1 MFISHRQCQNLAF
14 SLSRA
19 SEWNIHLIADGTDQ
33 TKQHFLP
40 GRQFISRL
48 YELPAVASVLETAT
62 QSYGRVKGS
71 NGLLAYAIDTA
82 EKSAAL
88 AVEHGLPV
96 VNKIAATPL
105 NYVDGLA
112 CRGLDKLEEA
122 YPAVKKNAPEQI
134 VADAVDFGR
143 KKYGDAREYSFAK
156 INGIKTASTDTIQ
169 MVGHPIQTMTQ
180 CSSQILN
187 YTKQALEA
195 TETTL
200 DQHITALGLEAA
212 KAPPRDPEHLALVER
227 LDSISK
233 KATTC
238 ATQHAAN
245 QLAALQRYATDS
257 LARFQVAL
265 QVIQNMREHL
275 GTTNQP
281 FQETLA
287 KMSLGSAWLHDLLN
301 NTSESGVNFQK
312 SLLEAAQGALSAA
325 TAALQKPALLVRGM
339 SAQAQEA
346 YSRLLSTTSDML
358 QTITGVNSVSE
369 LTSTSLST
377 LQQQATQLQYSIR
390 HFTSLGLNW
399 LVSFPIVEHLL
410 PAAATEMK
418 SMGSETTQSLDSSET
433 ESSDEDEAS

>member
-1 MFISHRQCQNLAF
+1 MPEVTETPRAATAAAAQYHFI
-14 SLSRA
+14 
-19 SEWNIHLIADGTDQ
+19 G
-33 TKQHFLP
+33 
-40 GRQFISRL
+40 RL
-48 YELPAVASVLETAT
+48 YELPAVASAWETAA
-62 QSYGRVKGS
+62 QSYIRVKGS

-88 AVEHGLPV
+88 AVERGLPV
-96 VNKIAATPL
+96 VNKIAGTPL

-112 CRGLDKLEEA
+112 CKGLDKLEEA
-122 YPAVKKNAPEQI
+122 YPGVKKNAPEQI

-143 KKYGDAREYSFAK
+143 KKYGDVKEYGFAK
-156 INGIKTASTDTIQ
+156 INGIKTASADTIQ
-169 MVGHPIQTMTQ
+169 LVGHPVQTMTL
-180 CSSQILN
+180 CSNQILT

-200 DQHITALGLEAA
+200 DQHITSLGLEAT

-238 ATQHAAN
+238 ATKHAAN
-245 QLAALQRYATDS
+245 QLAAFQRYATDS

-265 QVIQNMREHL
+265 QLIENMREHL
-275 GTTNQP
+275 GTSNQP

-287 KMSLGSAWLHDLLN
+287 KMSLGSAWLQDLLN

-312 SLLEAAQGALSAA
+312 NILDAARGALGAL

-339 SAQAQEA
+339 SAQAQDA
-346 YSRLLSTTSDML
+346 YSRLLSSTSDML
-358 QTITGVNSVSE
+358 QTITGVNNLGE
-369 LTSTSLST
+369 LTSTT
-377 LQQQATQLQYSIR
+377 VGALQQQATQLQYSIR
-390 HFTSLGLNW
+390 HFSSLSLNW
-399 LVSFPIVEHLL
+399 LASLPIVERLV

-418 SMGSETTQSLDSSET
+418 SMGSETTQSLSSSDAES
-433 ESSDEDEAS
+433 SSDESS

>member
-1 MFISHRQCQNLAF
+1 MPEATETAPA
-14 SLSRA
+14 A
-19 SEWNIHLIADGTDQ
+19 SQYH
-33 TKQHFLP
+33 
-40 GRQFISRL
+40 FISRL
-48 YELPAVASVLETAT
+48 YELPAVAGVLETAT

-71 NGLLAYAIDTA
+71 SGLLAYAIDTA
-82 EKSAAL
+82 EKSAA
-88 AVEHGLPV
+88 LPV

-112 CRGLDKLEEA
+112 CRVLDRIEEA
-122 YPAVKKNAPEQI
+122 YPAVKKNAPKQI
-134 VADAVDFGR
+134 VADAVDFGM
-143 KKYGDAREYSFAK
+143 KKYGDAKEYGFAK
-156 INGIKTASTDTIQ
+156 INNIKAVSADTIQ
-169 MVGHPIQTMTQ
+169 LVGHPVQTMTL
-180 CSSQILN
+180 CSNQILT

-212 KAPPRDPEHLALVER
+212 KAPPRDPEHLALIER

-265 QVIQNMREHL
+265 QVIENMRAHL

-287 KMSLGSAWLHDLLN
+287 KMSLGSAWLRDLLN
-301 NTSESGVNFQK
+301 NTSDSGVNFQRNV
-312 SLLEAAQGALSAA
+312 LEAAQGALSAVM
-325 TAALQKPALLVRGM
+325 AALQKPALLVRSM
-339 SAQAQEA
+339 STQAQES
-346 YSRLLSTTSDML
+346 YSRLLSSTSDML
-358 QTITGVNSVSE
+358 QTVTGVNNVGE
-369 LTSTSLST
+369 LTSTTLGA

-399 LVSFPIVEHLL
+399 LASFPIVEHLL
-410 PAAATEMK
+410 PATGTEMK
-418 SMGSETTQSLDSSET
+418 SMGSETTQSLSSSDE
-433 ESSDEDEAS
+433 ESSDDESS

>member
-1 MFISHRQCQNLAF
+1 MPEVTETPRAAAAAAAQYHFI
-14 SLSRA
+14 
-19 SEWNIHLIADGTDQ
+19 G
-33 TKQHFLP
+33 
-40 GRQFISRL
+40 RL
-48 YELPAVASVLETAT
+48 YELPAVASAWETAA
-62 QSYGRVKGS
+62 QSYIRVKGS

-88 AVEHGLPV
+88 AVERGLPV
-96 VNKIAATPL
+96 VNKIAGTPL

-112 CRGLDKLEEA
+112 CKGLDKLEEA
-122 YPAVKKNAPEQI
+122 YPGVKKNAPEQI

-143 KKYGDAREYSFAK
+143 KKYGDVKEYGFAK
-156 INGIKTASTDTIQ
+156 INGIKTASADTIQ
-169 MVGHPIQTMTQ
+169 LVGHPVQTMTL
-180 CSSQILN
+180 CSNQILT

-200 DQHITALGLEAA
+200 DQHITSLGLEAT
-212 KAPPRDPEHLALVER
+212 KATPRDPEHLALVER

-238 ATQHAAN
+238 ATKHAAN

-257 LARFQVAL
+257 LTRFQVAL
-265 QVIQNMREHL
+265 QLIENMREHL
-275 GTTNQP
+275 GTSNQP

-287 KMSLGSAWLHDLLN
+287 KMSLGSAWLQDLLN

-312 SLLEAAQGALSAA
+312 NILEAAQGALSAL

-339 SAQAQEA
+339 SAQAQDA
-346 YSRLLSTTSDML
+346 YSRLLSSASDML
-358 QTITGVNSVSE
+358 QTITGVNNIGE
-369 LTSTSLST
+369 LTSTT
-377 LQQQATQLQYSIR
+377 VGALQQQATQLQYSIR

-399 LVSFPIVEHLL
+399 LASLPIVERLV

-418 SMGSETTQSLDSSET
+418 SMGSETTQSLS
-433 ESSDEDEAS
+433 SSDEESSSDESS

>member
-1 MFISHRQCQNLAF
+1 MPEITETPQAA
-14 SLSRA
+14 A
-19 SEWNIHLIADGTDQ
+19 SSQ
-33 TKQHFLP
+33 YQFLC
-40 GRQFISRL
+40 RL
-48 YELPAVASVLETAT
+48 YELPAVASAWETAA

-112 CRGLDKLEEA
+112 CKGLDKLEEA
-122 YPAVKKNAPEQI
+122 YPGVKKNAPEQI

-143 KKYGDAREYSFAK
+143 KKYGDAKEYGFSK
-156 INGIKTASTDTIQ
+156 INGIKTASTDTLQ
-169 MVGHPIQTMTQ
+169 LVGHPVQTMTL
-180 CSSQILN
+180 CSNQILT

-212 KAPPRDPEHLALVER
+212 KTSPRDPEHLALIEH

-257 LARFQVAL
+257 LARFQAAL
-265 QVIQNMREHL
+265 HVIQSMREHL

-287 KMSLGSAWLHDLLN
+287 KMSLGSAWLQDLLN
-301 NTSESGVNFQK
+301 NKSESGMNFQK
-312 SLLEAAQGALSAA
+312 NLLEAAQGALRAV
-325 TAALQKPALLVRGM
+325 TAALQAPAMLVRGM
-339 SAQAQEA
+339 SAQAQES

-358 QTITGVNSVSE
+358 QTVTGVNNVGE
-369 LTSTSLST
+369 LTATSLSA
-377 LQQQATQLQYSIR
+377 LQQQATQLQHSIR
-390 HFTSLGLNW
+390 HFSSLGLHW
-399 LVSFPIVEHLL
+399 LASLPVVERLL
-410 PAAATEMK
+410 PATPTEMK
-418 SMGSETTQSLDSSET
+418 SMGSETTQSLGSSDE
-433 ESSDEDEAS
+433 ESSDESSS